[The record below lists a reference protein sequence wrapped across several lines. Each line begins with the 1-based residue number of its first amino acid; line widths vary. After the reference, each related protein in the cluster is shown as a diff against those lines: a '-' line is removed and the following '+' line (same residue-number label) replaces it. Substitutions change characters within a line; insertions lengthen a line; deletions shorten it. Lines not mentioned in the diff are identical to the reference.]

1 LIPGSDYGL
10 NLSPESNQQQV
21 KIFFRSI
28 YFISSITVTVFL
40 LISCKGSDKKA
51 DAPAAPKPT
60 AMKVEGYIVKPMMV
74 SDKAELPGS
83 IIANEE
89 TEIHPEISGRLVYL
103 NINEGK
109 TVGKGALLAKIYDGD
124 LQAQLK
130 KLQVQLAVAEQTVS
144 RMGEL
149 LKINGVSQQEY
160 DLSALQV
167 NTIRADMEI
176 VRTGISRT
184 EIRAPFGG
192 TLGLKNVSAGAYISP
207 ATTLTTIRQNSQL
220 KLDFTLPEKYSSSFR
235 IGQSVDFSIEGNPRT
250 YSARIIAAESGIS
263 ENTRSLNIRALV
275 SNNDGKL
282 LPGIFAKVATNFNT
296 DPNGLMVPSQAIL
309 PQARGKKL
317 VIYRGGVASFTDVV
331 TGLRDS
337 ALVQII
343 SGVKQ
348 GDTVITTGLMSLKPD
363 AKVSISKIN
372 K

>member
-1 LIPGSDYGL
+1 M
-10 NLSPESNQQQV
+10 

-28 YFISSITVTVFL
+28 YLISNILVIVFL
-40 LISCKGSDKKA
+40 LPSCKGSDKKA
-51 DAPAAPKPT
+51 TAPAAPKST
-60 AMKVEGYIVKPMMV
+60 TMKVEGYIVKHMQV

-109 TVGKGALLAKIYDGD
+109 NVGKGTLLAKIFDGD

-149 LKINGVSQQEY
+149 RKIDGVSQQEY

-176 VRTGISRT
+176 VRTNITRT

-192 TLGLKNVSAGAYISP
+192 TLGLKNISAGAYISP

-220 KLDFTLPEKYSSSFR
+220 KLDFTLPEKFTTSFT
-235 IGQSVDFSIEGNPRT
+235 IGQLVNFTIEGNPKT
-250 YSARIIAAESGIS
+250 YTAKVIAAESGLQ

-275 SNNDGKL
+275 TNNDGKL

-309 PQARGKKL
+309 PQARGKK
-317 VIYRGGVASFTDVV
+317 
-331 TGLRDS
+331 
-337 ALVQII
+337 
-343 SGVKQ
+343 
-348 GDTVITTGLMSLKPD
+348 
-363 AKVSISKIN
+363 
-372 K
+372 

>member
-1 LIPGSDYGL
+1 
-10 NLSPESNQQQV
+10 V
-21 KIFFRSI
+21 KLFFRSI
-28 YFISSITVTVFL
+28 YLTSSIFISAFL
-40 LISCKGSDKKA
+40 LFSCKGSDKKA
-51 DAPAAPKPT
+51 NAPAAPKAT
-60 AMKVEGYIVKPMMV
+60 TMKVEGYIVKHMQV

-109 TVGKGALLAKIYDGD
+109 NVSKGTLLARIFDGD

-130 KLQVQLAVAEQTVS
+130 KLQVQLAVAEQTVN

-149 LKINGVSQQEY
+149 RKIDGVSQQEY
-160 DLSALQV
+160 DLSVLQV

-176 VRTGISRT
+176 VRTNITRT

-192 TLGLKNVSAGAYISP
+192 TLGLKNISAGAYISP

-220 KLDFTLPEKYSSSFR
+220 KLDFTLPEKFTTSIR
-235 IGQSVDFSIEGNPRT
+235 IGQLVDFTIEGNPKT
-250 YSARIIAAESGIS
+250 YTAKVIAAESGLQ

-275 SNNDGKL
+275 TNNDGKL

-296 DPNGLMVPSQAIL
+296 NPNGLMVPSQAIL
-309 PQARGKKL
+309 PQARGKK
-317 VIYRGGVASFTDVV
+317 VIIYRGGIASFVDVV

-343 SGVKQ
+343 SGVNE

-363 AKVSISKIN
+363 AKISITKIN